1 MRGLWPVGY
10 APVTSA
16 RDHGLMSSSEKKPAA
31 SRVVAPTRLR
41 RRVAT
46 AFVLAVGIS
55 SGALAIG
62 SYLLVRQAR
71 LDAVDSQAV
80 SQTLISMRFAATHS
94 NVDELLVKQRW
105 QPTPV
110 PTVVLAPGVPPRTSA
125 HVTPEIIRNNGLDPA
140 AVLAAADKPAAIGA
154 RQIPSD
160 LRRLVGQGE
169 LARERIVTAS
179 GRHYDVVG
187 APLPLTPEQLYFFYN
202 EQQVWD
208 DLDYLRNVLVVVWL
222 GLLVLA
228 GLGGTLFA
236 RRTLAPVADAS
247 DAARR
252 LAEGLLDT
260 RLPVE
265 SRDEFGAWAAA
276 FNDMA
281 SALEAKITAL
291 AEAQERERRFT
302 ANVAHDLRSPLT
314 ALIGEARQL
323 TKQAHALP
331 PDVRRLVEMLVA
343 DVGRLCRLAE
353 DLLEIS
359 RLDAGLEPAEL
370 EPVDAAA
377 LVEGVLRSTGCFE
390 TVELDA
396 QRFMLTTDPRRL
408 ERIVANLV
416 ENAVTHGGGDV
427 RVRVAREGDQAII
440 QVADDGPGIPAAAL
454 PHIFDR
460 QFKADTSR
468 GSAGSGLGLAIARDN
483 ALLLGGEI
491 TVASPPN
498 DGAVFALR
506 LPVAEPL
513 PDGDRPAIDDLDNQT
528 GGNPA

>member
-1 MRGLWPVGY
+1 
-10 APVTSA
+10 
-16 RDHGLMSSSEKKPAA
+16 
-31 SRVVAPTRLR
+31 
-41 RRVAT
+41 VAT

-55 SGALAIG
+55 SGALAVG

-80 SQTLISMRFAATHS
+80 SQTLISMRFAAKHR

-105 QPTPV
+105 QATPV
-110 PTVVLAPGVPPRTSA
+110 PTLVLARGVPPRTSA
-125 HVTPEIIRNNGLDPA
+125 HVTSDIIRNNSLDPA
-140 AVLAAADKPAAIGA
+140 SVLAAADKPGAIGA

-160 LRRLVGQGE
+160 LLRLVGQGK
-169 LARERIVTAS
+169 LAREQVIAS

-187 APLPLTPEQLYFFYN
+187 APLPLTPEQFYFFYDD
-202 EQQVWD
+202 QQVWH

-281 SALEAKITAL
+281 SALQAKITAL

-323 TKQAHALP
+323 TKQAHTLP
-331 PDVRRLVEMLVA
+331 PDTRRLVEMLVA
-343 DVGRLCRLAE
+343 DVDRLCRLAE

-359 RLDAGLEPAEL
+359 RLDAGLEPPEP

-377 LVEGVLRSTGCFE
+377 LVEGVLRSNGCFE
-390 TVELDA
+390 TVKLDA

-416 ENAVTHGGGDV
+416 ENAVTHGGGNV
-427 RVRVAREGDQAII
+427 RVRVARDGDQAII
-440 QVADDGPGIPAAAL
+440 EVADHGPGIPAAVL

-498 DGAVFALR
+498 DGAVFTLR

-513 PDGDRPAIDDLDNQT
+513 PDGDRRAIDDPDNQT
-528 GGNPA
+528 GGRFA